1 MQPSRALPGAE
12 RRMYVSPATIWR
24 GGLTTDDPLHA
35 LAARGR
41 ERPGLEV
48 PSMIHDQF
56 PRDVA
61 RDATDP
67 LGDRSML
74 VLQYAMAA
82 IAAIAAILLAA
93 LR

>member
-1 MQPSRALPGAE
+1 
-12 RRMYVSPATIWR
+12 
-24 GGLTTDDPLHA
+24 
-35 LAARGR
+35 
-41 ERPGLEV
+41 
-48 PSMIHDQF
+48 MIHDQF